1 LKVHGRRAKKYL
13 QWMMFIKKNK
23 CDGEKVK
30 AQSDT
35 KGCGRRAKKDLQWMM
50 FIEKEQVR

>member
-1 LKVHGRRAKKYL
+1 
-13 QWMMFIKKNK
+13 MMFIKKNK